1 MGGCPGG
8 SGGAGGGGG
17 EDDREDDITT
27 DVKNHVLKT
36 HPIIRSK
43 KLRRGF
49 KGSELRPR
57 SKTERVDN
65 VDNRVVVRKWVNGVI
80 NINVWC
86 FR

>member
-43 KLRRGF
+43 K
-49 KGSELRPR
+49 
-57 SKTERVDN
+57 TEARLQ
-65 VDNRVVVRKWVNGVI
+65 RLGTQAPK
-80 NINVWC
+80 
-86 FR
+86 